1 MHVQKY
7 VILCTAICKFL
18 IMLQEIVYCM
28 YLHVDVVTLLCEA
41 KHEVIESKHDRDKL
55 DNIIT
60 WKIIKHCTRT
70 GDFEM
75 ISIILRG
82 NIQVI

>member
-1 MHVQKY
+1 MSH
-7 VILCTAICKFL
+7 A
-18 IMLQEIVYCM
+18 
-28 YLHVDVVTLLCEA
+28 VTVLCEA